1 VSNQYIIS
9 KFRVKI
15 QGTGTGSQSE
25 VRVNNNVS
33 LIRRTLGRA
42 HYFRQSS
49 LSDSSLNMCF
59 CCACMTLIFDLELLQ
74 LTQL

>member
-59 CCACMTLIFDLELLQ
+59 CCACM
-74 LTQL
+74 